1 MSQSTRMNRRQM
13 FAALLSPAVAS
24 VVQDRA
30 PVKTVVLELDWKELA
45 RQVAENIPATVARK
59 GPR

>member
-1 MSQSTRMNRRQM
+1 M